1 MALVDRLWRGDPN
14 PVDPPIANHAFS
26 AGVYLWGQ
34 GIVTRAQIVTALGLT
49 VEDQVQFDQMKTHY
63 DGLTTAK
70 KDAFHGKLE
79 ALGILLEMGFITK
92 AFYKT
97 QLGLT

>member
-1 MALVDRLWRGDPN
+1 MALVDRLARGDE
-14 PVDPPIANHAFS
+14 PVNGFISNHAFS

-34 GIVTRAQIVTALGLT
+34 GVVTRNQIVNALSLS
-49 VEDQVQFDQMKTHY
+49 VDDQLQLDQLKTHY
-63 DGLTTAK
+63 DGLTNAK

-79 ALGILLEMGFITK
+79 ALGILLEMGYITPT
-92 AFYKT
+92 FYKN

>member
-1 MALVDRLWRGDPN
+1 MALVDRLTRLQPEPAEGY
-14 PVDPPIANHAFS
+14 ISNHAFS

-34 GIVTRAQIVTALGLT
+34 SIITRAQVVNGLGLT
-49 VEDQVQFDQMKTHY
+49 PTDEVQLDQMKAHY
-63 DGLTTAK
+63 DGLTNAK

-79 ALGILLEMGFITK
+79 ALGILLELAYITP

-97 QLGLT
+97 QLGLS